1 MPGATAPDRDSP
13 RAYLIGPGKW
23 FDLTHP
29 AALHFTYM
37 PLFGLGFQPPR

>member
-13 RAYLIGPGKW
+13 LADLIGPGKW

-29 AALHFTYM
+29 AASA
-37 PLFGLGFQPPR
+37 RS